1 MIAPKPA
8 KTDLLQ
14 GCLRASR
21 LGLMD
26 QARDLAHRLIAS
38 APAADAPTI
47 LDARIRLIW
56 IEFQDGH
63 HATARSVAHTAIAE
77 AAALGDVPR
86 ESIARSH
93 YARLLAEDLETSRA
107 ADEALTALR
116 LARVSGDALAL
127 SVALVVPAIICS
139 RVGLYEAAVELA
151 DQAVLESQRS
161 GDSEA
166 IAHSISNYGSLHA
179 DYLYRFA
186 IATPEQRRAYL
197 DIAITQSRRATHYAR
212 SVEDS
217 EMQRL
222 PGYNLVEF
230 LLLAGEKDEAA
241 AVMRETDAAPGRPS
255 RRSEVQRGHVLAHL
269 ILARDDRRVAIAALR
284 ESLDR
289 CVNYPFLELAVFAAR
304 NLVDVLAEIGDF
316 EAAYEAHRRFDE
328 LYCLHVNEDD
338 SRHMQTSILHDRIE
352 EMRLLIAAE
361 EGRASRLQ
369 ESNAKLAEAAE
380 RLARETLEDALT
392 GVGNRRQLDLTLTE
406 LATRRG
412 GYAIAILD
420 ADHFKE
426 VNDRY
431 SHTAGDAVLRG
442 IAQVVRDAL
451 VRSGGGGDSVARLGG
466 EEFAVILPNRSDVL
480 AAAVCEDLRE
490 AVQRHNWSGVAP
502 GLAVT
507 ISIGIASSD
516 ESEDAAGCLAMAD
529 RRLYEAKRAGRN
541 RVVWAGCEP
550 PLLHEH
556 GAQHTGLPPTQSKPG
571 LGSPH

>member
-1 MIAPKPA
+1 
-8 KTDLLQ
+8 
-14 GCLRASR
+14 
-21 LGLMD
+21 
-26 QARDLAHRLIAS
+26 
-38 APAADAPTI
+38 
-47 LDARIRLIW
+47 
-56 IEFQDGH
+56 
-63 HATARSVAHTAIAE
+63 
-77 AAALGDVPR
+77 
-86 ESIARSH
+86 
-93 YARLLAEDLETSRA
+93 
-107 ADEALTALR
+107 LR

-127 SVALVVPAIICS
+127 SIALVVPAIICS

-161 GDSEA
+161 GNTEA

-186 IATPEQRRAYL
+186 IATPEQRRGYL
-197 DIAITQSRRATHYAR
+197 DTAITQSRRATQYAR

-230 LLLAGEKDEAA
+230 LLMAGEKDEAEA
-241 AVMRETDAAPGRPS
+241 MMRETDAAPGRPS

-269 ILARDDRRVAIAALR
+269 MLARDDRQAAIAALR

-304 NLVDVLAEIGDF
+304 NLVDVLAETKDF

-369 ESNAKLAEAAE
+369 ESNARLAEAAE

-412 GYAIAILD
+412 SYAIAILD
-420 ADHFKE
+420 ADHFKQ

-431 SHTAGDAVLRG
+431 SHTTGDAVLRG

-451 VRSGGGGDSVARLGG
+451 VRSGGGGDTVSRLGG

-516 ESEDAAGCLAMAD
+516 EAEDAAGCLALAD

-541 RVVWAGCEP
+541 CIVWAGCA
-550 PLLHEH
+550 PLAHEH
-556 GAQHTGLPPTQSKPG
+556 AAQHTGLAPSEAKPG
-571 LGSPH
+571 LASPH